1 MKIPS
6 RAILSAALLLSASCT
21 SLRDAARAE
30 ARAIFAAPSVTD
42 TVITDSSI
50 AALPPPVQR
59 YLRFSGA
66 VGKRPVAG
74 FRARFFG
81 VFKTQRDAAWLPVN
95 VEQYD
100 RINDP
105 ARIFYI
111 TGARKNWLTVEG
123 RDRYVNGQAAMRIRL
138 FSFFDLVDM
147 KKKALDT
154 SALVAFLNDLVLCP
168 TALAGPKVRWEAV
181 DSLSARATI
190 SDLGMTVSGVFH
202 FNDKGE
208 IVDFASHNRYAAV
221 GDRVVRDAWNTPF
234 SAYRMIDGFMV
245 PAHGEAY
252 HDYDGKKFCYAKFE
266 LQDIEY
272 NAAGPY

>member
-6 RAILSAALLLSASCT
+6 RAMLAAALLFSVSCT

-30 ARAIFAAPSVTD
+30 ARAIIAAPSATD
-42 TVITDSSI
+42 AVITDSSI
-50 AALPPPVQR
+50 AALPPPVRR

-74 FRARFFG
+74 FRARFSG

-111 TGARKNWLTVEG
+111 AGARKNWLTVEG
-123 RDRYVNGQAAMRIRL
+123 RDRYVNGQAVMRIRL
-138 FSFFDLVDM
+138 FSFFDPVDM

-154 SALVAFLNDLVLCP
+154 SGLAAFLNDLVLCP
-168 TALAGPKVRWEAV
+168 TALAGPKVRWMPV

-190 SDLGMTVSGVFH
+190 SDRGMTVSGVFH

-208 IVDFASHNRYAAV
+208 IVDFVSHNRYATV
-221 GDRVVRDAWNTPF
+221 GDRVLHDSWNTPF
-234 SAYRMIDGFMV
+234 SEYRLMDGFMV